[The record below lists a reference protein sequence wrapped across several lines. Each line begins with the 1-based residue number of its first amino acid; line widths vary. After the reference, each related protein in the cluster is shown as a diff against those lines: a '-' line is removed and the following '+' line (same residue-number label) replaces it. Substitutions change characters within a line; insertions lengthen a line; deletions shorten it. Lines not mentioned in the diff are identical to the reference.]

1 MGYIMLEHTEVGVK
15 KPSSMTGS
23 AWALLGVA
31 AKALRFGEEKSQAED
46 EGMSLEASLRQN
58 ELSITYKI
66 EVKRMYLWQALGRFF
81 NL

>member
-1 MGYIMLEHTEVGVK
+1 
-15 KPSSMTGS
+15 
-23 AWALLGVA
+23 
-31 AKALRFGEEKSQAED
+31 
-46 EGMSLEASLRQN
+46 MSLEASLRQN